1 MRKTYTKPKFLF
13 ESFMMSTSIAAG
25 CEEKT
30 NLSSMEEQCGFEP
43 DPVKYPGYTI
53 FNAEPN
59 CTSTPAGRYDTLC
72 YHIPSDTYNLFNS

>member
-30 NLSSMEEQCGFEP
+30 KLPSLEAQCGFMP
-43 DPVKYPGYTI
+43 DPRDDSWVI

-59 CTSTPAGRYDTLC
+59 CTSTPAEQFDKLC
-72 YHIPSDTYNLFNS
+72 YHIPSEDYNLFNS